1 MRSRDEHQTE
11 LLSLSAHLLFLS
23 SPTTAIRF
31 LTVGDGGFLPPPP
44 PSHAAAELAIEED
57 DEAPRAGGSSMTTAT
72 LSLLVRVV
80 LAAFFFLRPCVAQSR
95 DIANISAV
103 EATVRDRAFE
113 LLARGARSQLLVDVP
128 LPANLSVAGVEAS
141 ALRVRTNAL
150 WAGGIN
156 ATASSSSGI
165 ALAIAIAIPPRVLPA
180 PFARRVAIVFERFA
194 GDSASAFA
202 APPGYALAA
211 PVVALLAYDADDA
224 SSAGHQ
230 RVSLRTLGAPVRV
243 LFGNLSSSSPAT
255 AGMVLNGTTVR
266 CVTFGA
272 NGEVVATHAAV
283 ASAMACTVT
292 GTGRFGIAV
301 RVPAAAPVVRARWWA
316 WTVGVGA
323 GGVVGASVLGIAVAG
338 AVSWSRRRR
347 REAMERRA
355 MAGEELGRMTVRGS
369 RMPSAKVMRTRPEV
383 EESPSWR

>member
-1 MRSRDEHQTE
+1 M
-11 LLSLSAHLLFLS
+11 A
-23 SPTTAIRF
+23 
-31 LTVGDGGFLPPPP
+31 
-44 PSHAAAELAIEED
+44 
-57 DEAPRAGGSSMTTAT
+57 TAT

-80 LAAFFFLRPCVAQSR
+80 LAAAFFLRPCTHS
-95 DIANISAV
+95 ANISAV
-103 EATVRDRAFE
+103 EDTVRDRAFE

-128 LPANLSVAGVEAS
+128 LPANLSFAGVEAS

-150 WAGGIN
+150 WASGIN
-156 ATASSSSGI
+156 ATASSSSGV

-224 SSAGHQ
+224 SRARHT

-255 AGMVLNGTTVR
+255 GGKVLNATTVR

-283 ASAMACTVT
+283 ASAMACAVT

-347 REAMERRA
+347 REEMERRA

-383 EESPSWR
+383 EESLSWQ